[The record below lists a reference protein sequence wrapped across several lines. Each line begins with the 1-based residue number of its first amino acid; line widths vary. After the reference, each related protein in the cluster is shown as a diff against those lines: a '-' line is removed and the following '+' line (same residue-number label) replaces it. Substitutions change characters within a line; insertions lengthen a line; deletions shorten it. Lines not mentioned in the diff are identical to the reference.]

1 MKYLYRTLFDE
12 VIKWVGRRE
21 ILAIKG
27 PRQSGKTTLLEMLVE
42 WLEDV
47 KHIAKKDIVYLSF
60 ENREVLDNFS
70 SDPLEFV
77 KSYLREGTKCYFLID
92 EAQYCDDLGQKLK
105 LVYDTYKSTKFIV
118 TGSSS
123 LELTSQTGKFLVGRM
138 LEFELMP
145 MSFYEFLMARD
156 ERLAG
161 IFYGSSLKI
170 RKLIEGSGDFKHK
183 RSDIFIK
190 ELLRLLDEF
199 IVFGGYPEVVKAKS
213 VEEKATV
220 LRGIVNTYIEKDIVS
235 YLHITDTIKFRQF
248 VVSLAASN
256 GAMIN
261 FSELSGQI
269 GSYFKETERLFNI
282 LQQTYVI
289 NAIRPYHKS
298 LRTELRKNPKV
309 YFVDTGLRNY
319 LVDNL
324 GDLNK
329 RPDAGQLAENFVLNE
344 IGAYSKINFWRTTAK
359 TEIDFI
365 AAKREPKPIEVKFS
379 HFVKEQLTKSMYG
392 FVGEYKPRY
401 GMIVTKD
408 LWGEKAIGKTKIKF
422 VPICYI

>member
-12 VIKWVGRRE
+12 VTKWVERRE

-27 PRQSGKTTLLEMLVE
+27 PRQSGKTTLLEMLAE
-42 WLEDV
+42 WLENV
-47 KHIAKKDIVYLSF
+47 KNIAKNDIIYLSF
-60 ENREVLDNFS
+60 EDRELLDNFS
-70 SDPLEFV
+70 SDPLGFV
-77 KSYLREGTKCYFLID
+77 KSYLHEGAKCYFLMD

-105 LVYDTYKSTKFIV
+105 LVYDTYKGTKFII

-138 LEFELMP
+138 FEFELMP
-145 MSFYEFLMARD
+145 MSFYEFLMAKD

-161 IFYGSSLKI
+161 IFNSSNLKVRRLVDGSA
-170 RKLIEGSGDFKHK
+170 GFKHK
-183 RSDIFIK
+183 SRDIFIK
-190 ELLRLLDEF
+190 ELLKLLDEF

-213 VEEKATV
+213 IEEKTAV
-220 LRGIVNTYIEKDIVS
+220 LKGIVNTYIEKDIVS
-235 YLHITDTIKFRQF
+235 YLHITDTIKFRRL
-248 VVSLAASN
+248 VVLLAASN
-256 GAMIN
+256 GAMMN
-261 FSELSGQI
+261 FSELSSQI

-289 NAIRPYHKS
+289 NAIRPYHRN
-298 LRTELRKNPKV
+298 LRTELRKNPRA

-319 LVDNL
+319 LIDNL
-324 GDLNK
+324 GDLSK

-344 IGAYSKINFWRTTAK
+344 IRRYSKVNFWRTTAK

-365 AAKREPKPIEVKFS
+365 AAKGEPKPIEVKFS
-379 HFVKEQLTKSMYG
+379 HLVKEQLTKSMYG
-392 FVGEYKPRY
+392 FVGEYKPKY

-408 LWGEKAIGKTKIKF
+408 LWGEKAIGGTKIKF